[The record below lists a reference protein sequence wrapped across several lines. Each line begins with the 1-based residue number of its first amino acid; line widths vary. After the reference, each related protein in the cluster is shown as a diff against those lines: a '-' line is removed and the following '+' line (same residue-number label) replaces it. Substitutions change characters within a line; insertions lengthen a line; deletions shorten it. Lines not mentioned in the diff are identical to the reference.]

1 MKSPCSAP
9 HGTPFLLLLAGLLS
23 FAISAAAHNSR
34 EEAAYAAL
42 GGSENASHTHAAPP
56 QAAAFQ
62 LFSPRVQLTW
72 DDSFLYVAGNG
83 LPAHGMMTGIT
94 AWQQQVPLPQA
105 YVGTNAWRIPLTP
118 VPAADPEMIKGRFLR
133 GAIALAANGIPI
145 FNPQNNRGEISQ
157 EIGELDQWGGHCGRA
172 DDYHYHAAPLHL
184 QSVVGKSLPI
194 AYALDGYAIFGL
206 TDPDG
211 STPANL
217 DVCRG
222 HTTAALGYHY
232 HASTHY
238 PYINGGFHGQVVERE
253 GQVDPQPR
261 AQPVRPALP
270 PLRGAVIK
278 GLTVSPD
285 AKTFALNYTVN
296 GNPGAVNYS
305 TSGNGVWNFQ
315 FVDTDGSKRDET
327 YTARDKPSGGPASRE
342 RPEPAAKGARNPA
355 ASSKTESPPAAATP
369 AGVALK
375 SASGTFSLTS
385 PEVSDGGMLPSDYT
399 GDGSGATL
407 PLAWRGA
414 PAGTQSYALIMHHLD
429 PEGVAK
435 WYWTL
440 YDIPASVNSLPK
452 NVSGI
457 GKTGTGFKG
466 KIGYEPPHSQG
477 PGAKTYT
484 LTIYALSSP
493 IQLTQAPAEVN
504 RAILLEAMKGKVL
517 ASAELNVVY
526 TRSGVST
533 KTERPQPTDRS
544 DRPAPPGRPNAGDRP
559 RAEGSAKNGVVK
571 PAITDLA
578 KVSVYA
584 DNWFVLYINGKLTA
598 VDPVDFLPHN
608 VVTLDILPEYP
619 MTIAVMAKDNA
630 DPKTGLEYGN
640 HIGDAGLIIKFA
652 DGTVSN
658 ATWRVK
664 CFSKGPLNRAT
675 SHPRVEES
683 AIPGDW
689 FSAGFDDSAWAHATE
704 FPDERIRPDGDFNA
718 ADFTGAKFIWS
729 DDLDLDNTVIF
740 RTRVE
745 KPDWKPRWTTHPN
758 LNVSGA
764 PLR

>member
-1 MKSPCSAP
+1 MKSPRSAP
-9 HGTPFLLLLAGLLS
+9 QGTSLLLLLAGVIS
-23 FAISAAAHNSR
+23 FAFPANAHNSR
-34 EEAAYAAL
+34 EEAGHISDGKLDSDA
-42 GGSENASHTHAAPP
+42 HTHAAPP

-62 LFSPRVQLTW
+62 LFSPSVQLRW
-72 DDSFLYVAGNG
+72 DESFLYVASNG

-105 YVGTNAWRIPLTP
+105 YVGVNAWRIPLYP
-118 VPAADPEMIKGRFLR
+118 VPAADPQMIKGRFLR

-184 QSVVGKSLPI
+184 QSVVGKALPI
-194 AYALDGYAIFGL
+194 AYALDGYAIYGL

-211 STPANL
+211 STPGDL
-217 DVCRG
+217 DMCRG

-270 PLRGAVIK
+270 PLRGAVIT
-278 GLTVSPD
+278 GLTASPD
-285 AKTFALNYTVN
+285 ARTFALSYKVN
-296 GNPGAVNYS
+296 GKPAAVNYS

-315 FVDTDGSKRDET
+315 FVDADGSKREET
-327 YTARDKPSGGPASRE
+327 YLARDKSLK
-342 RPEPAAKGARNPA
+342 EPAPEKRADPSTAGSNAR
-355 ASSKTESPPAAATP
+355 KSPPEQVRTP
-369 AGVALK
+369 ANPK
-375 SASGTFSLTS
+375 STDNTFRLTS
-385 PEVSDGGMLPSDYT
+385 PEVTDGGVLPSEYT
-399 GDGSGATL
+399 GDGRGATL

-414 PAGTQSYALIMHHLD
+414 PTGTQNYVLIMHHLD

-457 GKTGTGFKG
+457 GKTGTGFRG
-466 KIGYEPPHSQG
+466 KVGYEPPHSQG

-484 LTIYALSSP
+484 LTLYALSSP
-493 IQLTQAPAEVN
+493 IRLTQAPAEVN
-504 RAILLEAMKGKVL
+504 RAVLLEAMKGKIL
-517 ASAELNVVY
+517 ASAELSVVY
-526 TRSGVST
+526 TRGGPGT
-533 KTERPQPTDRS
+533 KAERPQPSDREDRS
-544 DRPAPPGRPNAGDRP
+544 APPERPKTGNRP
-559 RAEGSAKNGVVK
+559 RADGPAKDGVVK
-571 PAITDLA
+571 PAITDVA
-578 KVSVYA
+578 KVSIYA

-608 VVTLDILPEYP
+608 VVSVDILPEYP

-640 HIGDAGLIIKFA
+640 RIGDAGFIIKFA
-652 DGTVSN
+652 DGTFSN
-658 ATWRVK
+658 ATWKAK
-664 CFSKGPLNRAT
+664 CFSKGPLNRNTA
-675 SHPRVEES
+675 HPHVEES

-689 FSAGFDDSAWAHATE
+689 FAVGFDDSIWAHATE
-704 FPDERIRPDGDFNA
+704 YPDERIRPDGNFNA
-718 ADFTGAKFIWS
+718 SDFTGAKFIWS

-745 KPDWKPRWTTHPN
+745 KPDWKPRWNARSN
-758 LNVSGA
+758 LDVSGT